1 MQHDCRVCL
10 LFLEGKLVNIHPRD
24 PAAHPLWG
32 LHTTVSCMPQ
42 SFITTLLFSTLSLL
56 SLRPQLSSQLLFAPE
71 FLTGEILVSWH
82 PVGVGWGCLQL
93 VILLKE
99 ETKGKKL
106 DSGIY
111 FLSPLSFF
119 LFSFPSSVRSW
130 KGLRKVEERRKH
142 QVEKTSYNTLSLY
155 FSNVGRH
162 HIGLYITEV

>member
-1 MQHDCRVCL
+1 
-10 LFLEGKLVNIHPRD
+10 
-24 PAAHPLWG
+24 
-32 LHTTVSCMPQ
+32 
-42 SFITTLLFSTLSLL
+42 
-56 SLRPQLSSQLLFAPE
+56 
-71 FLTGEILVSWH
+71 
-82 PVGVGWGCLQL
+82 LQL

-111 FLSPLSFF
+111 FLSPLSFC